1 MSETE
6 VKQDKGKLRLD
17 LLPWDALDE
26 VGKVLTY
33 GVNKYP
39 KPEENWRVNSRPE
52 DIKRYKAA
60 LLRHFSAL
68 EQGELVD
75 PESGELHMAH
85 IATNA
90 LFIIAL
96 EKQFDKELLMLSGT
110 VMEKH
115 IKAFYEQN

>member
-1 MSETE
+1 MKRLLMSETE
-6 VKQDKGKLRLD
+6 VKQDKGKNRLD
-17 LLPWDALDE
+17 LLPWDAIDE

-39 KPEENWRVNSRPE
+39 KPEENWRVNSKPE

-60 LLRHFSAL
+60 ILRHFSRI

-75 PESGELHMAH
+75 PESGLEHMAH

-96 EKQFDKELLMLSGT
+96 EKRFKNE
-110 VMEKH
+110 EH
-115 IKAFYEQN
+115 

>member
-1 MSETE
+1 MPETE

-33 GVNKYP
+33 GVIKYP
-39 KPEENWRVNSRPE
+39 NPEENWRENSKPE

-60 LLRHFSAL
+60 LLRHYSAMS
-68 EQGELVD
+68 QGELVD
-75 PESGELHMAH
+75 PESGLAHMAH

-96 EKQFDKELLMLSGT
+96 EKQFSPK
-110 VMEKH
+110 VMEQGITMDKI
-115 IKAFYEQN
+115 IKDFYEKH

>member
-1 MSETE
+1 MPETE
-6 VKQDKGKLRLD
+6 VKKDKGKLRLD
-17 LLPWDALDE
+17 LLPWDAIDE

-39 KPEENWRVNSRPE
+39 KPEENWRVNSKPE
-52 DIKRYKAA
+52 DIKRYKSA

-68 EQGELVD
+68 EQGEKRD
-75 PESGELHMAH
+75 IESGELHMAH

-96 EKQFDKELLMLSGT
+96 EKQFSSKVMGQGITMDKIMKDAY
-110 VMEKH
+110 EK
-115 IKAFYEQN
+115 Y